1 MEIRARDIIGVG
13 VASLLLFP
21 VIFFI
26 VLLASGTAHLELGGV
41 DDATR
46 KKLSGYLERHT
57 PAQEKQDLE
66 QSQMFEANRRLSS
79 DLAEQQEKLRQ
90 EAARLE
96 MMKLENAKTLEQIQ
110 NDRQHIDQMVEQSKS
125 LSDEKIE
132 ELAQVYGAMKPVEA
146 APILMNL
153 QDSAVARIVKKVPET
168 RQQAKLLAAIGSLDT
183 KRAAEVTRILG
194 WKRQG
199 I

>member
-13 VASLLLFP
+13 IASLLLFP

-41 DDATR
+41 DSATR

-110 NDRQHIDQMVEQSKS
+110 NNRQHIDRMVEQSKS

-194 WKRQG
+194 WKKQG

>member
-13 VASLLLFP
+13 IASLLLFP

-41 DDATR
+41 NDATR

-66 QSQMFEANRRLSS
+66 QSQMFEANRRLSA
-79 DLAEQQEKLRQ
+79 DLADQQEKLRQ

-194 WKRQG
+194 WKKQG

>member
-1 MEIRARDIIGVG
+1 
-13 VASLLLFP
+13 
-21 VIFFI
+21 
-26 VLLASGTAHLELGGV
+26 
-41 DDATR
+41 
-46 KKLSGYLERHT
+46 
-57 PAQEKQDLE
+57 
-66 QSQMFEANRRLSS
+66 
-79 DLAEQQEKLRQ
+79 
-90 EAARLE
+90 

-194 WKRQG
+194 WKKQG